1 MFSALRPAPE
11 ILLRHGDYAVTL
23 RASLRVAVAL
33 ETLPGAIAS
42 LWDDIARQKL
52 TALHAVIRASATDRP
67 EAERLLA
74 FTATHPLAHFSHNAQ
89 AACLALLVSIHA
101 PAQGEAPPSEPA
113 ADPMPLAQFFTELF
127 SRATS
132 WLHWPPSEVWGASVA
147 EIVTALEAQADR
159 DLRRAGVT
167 PEDKAAKAA
176 QRQGNLGAGL
186 DPDFDRDGLRALKA
200 RHGA

>member
-33 ETLPGAIAS
+33 ETLPGGIAS

-74 FTATHPLAHFSHNAQ
+74 FAATHPLAHFSHNAQ

-113 ADPMPLAQFFTELF
+113 ADPMPLAQFFT
-127 SRATS
+127 
-132 WLHWPPSEVWGASVA
+132 GSVA
-147 EIVTALEAQADR
+147 QRLAKWA
-159 DLRRAGVT
+159 AGDVLIAPFDQLGVVT
-167 PEDKAAKAA
+167 PV
-176 QRQGNLGAGL
+176 
-186 DPDFDRDGLRALKA
+186 DRL
-200 RHGA
+200 